1 MVGFPRKQIPRQGL
15 SYLLG
20 KWSPK
25 TPRGSG
31 EVRQERESSQS
42 RSVTRKLV
50 IRGSGGAV
58 PWGHGR
64 ALWSTHLRTIP
75 QPEAARLLY
84 LPPPSPSVIG
94 CLLGTST
101 ARPVQTE
108 VRKGGQS
115 TESTYH
121 LPRRCIWG
129 SFVEVLG
136 ACGDPQIAV
145 KYSTKNPHLYCGERG
160 VYTLHLNI
168 LPQSFHLSYGKAT
181 PSLRSSRGCHECNGV
196 TASPASPKL
205 LQRLLLSLKIITRI
219 PHVLH
224 KALYSLALFPSTFP
238 PPHCSR
244 LPPHS
249 SCDG

>member
-1 MVGFPRKQIPRQGL
+1 MVGFPGKQIPRQGL

-20 KWSPK
+20 KWSQK

-50 IRGSGGAV
+50 IRGNGGAV

-64 ALWSTHLRTIP
+64 ALWSTHLGTIP

-84 LPPPSPSVIG
+84 LSPPSPSVIG

-160 VYTLHLNI
+160 GLYTPLEHSTSI
-168 LPQSFHLSYGKAT
+168 
-181 PSLRSSRGCHECNGV
+181 
-196 TASPASPKL
+196 
-205 LQRLLLSLKIITRI
+205 
-219 PHVLH
+219 
-224 KALYSLALFPSTFP
+224 FPSVVWKSNAFPTFFTGLSRMQWC
-238 PPHCSR
+238 HCISG
-244 LPPHS
+244 LAETTS
-249 SCDG
+249 ATSIIS